1 MTLGKTGI
9 SLKRKFTD
17 DNYGNY
23 EFCFWSEETYNSDED
38 RQAVTHKLLEEA
50 KARMV
55 VEMKPFKKKGK

>member
-9 SLKRKFTD
+9 SLKRKIAD

-23 EFCFWSEETYNSDED
+23 EFCFWSEETYTSDED

-50 KARMV
+50 KARMKI
-55 VEMKPFKKKGK
+55 EIKPFKKGK